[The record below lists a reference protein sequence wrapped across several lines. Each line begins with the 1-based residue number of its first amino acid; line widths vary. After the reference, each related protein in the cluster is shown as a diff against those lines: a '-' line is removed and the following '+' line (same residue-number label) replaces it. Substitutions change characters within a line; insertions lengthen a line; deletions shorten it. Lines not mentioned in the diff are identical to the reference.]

1 MVYNIIICK
10 YSDVDNIGIIVY
22 RYLSVQ
28 RLNDFS
34 CTNIISSAD
43 AQFRLRTQFVSF
55 AVFATV
61 YYILLIIMLYNI
73 VNILKLPDVFNE
85 TLYRYGSVKII

>member
-10 YSDVDNIGIIVY
+10 YSDLDNIGIIVY

-43 AQFRLRTQFVSF
+43 AQFCLRTQFVSF
-55 AVFATV
+55 AVFAIV
-61 YYILLIIMLYNI
+61 YYILCYTILLI
-73 VNILKLPDVFNE
+73 F
-85 TLYRYGSVKII
+85 